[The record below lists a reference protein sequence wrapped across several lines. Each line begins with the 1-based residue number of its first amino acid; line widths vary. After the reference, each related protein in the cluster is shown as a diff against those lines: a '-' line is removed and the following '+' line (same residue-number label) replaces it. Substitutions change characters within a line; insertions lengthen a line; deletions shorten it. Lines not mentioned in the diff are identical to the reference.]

1 MSEKNDRNDRFIGE
15 ADSVEVV
22 GYMGKDGKIHKD
34 LPPEDRMD
42 VSKFYDKDEQADDK
56 QQ

>member
-15 ADSVEVV
+15 AGSVEVV

-42 VSKFYDKDEQADDK
+42 VSKFYDEKEQADDK